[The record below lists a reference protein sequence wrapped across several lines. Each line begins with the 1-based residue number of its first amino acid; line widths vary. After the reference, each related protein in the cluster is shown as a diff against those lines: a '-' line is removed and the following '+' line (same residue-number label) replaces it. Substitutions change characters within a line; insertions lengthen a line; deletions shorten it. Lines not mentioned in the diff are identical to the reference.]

1 MSVRVRVRVCTKGGL
16 RLYKTR
22 GRVLSGGAADGKKDV
37 GDKGGR
43 RGGGEAGW
51 DAVREGEGRGKT
63 RTGMQ

>member
-1 MSVRVRVRVCTKGGL
+1 M
-16 RLYKTR
+16 YKTR

-51 DAVREGEGRGKT
+51 DAVREGEGGGRRVLGDGPARGGKLFFHSFVF
-63 RTGMQ
+63 

>member
-1 MSVRVRVRVCTKGGL
+1 M
-16 RLYKTR
+16 YKTR